1 MAGRTFRPL
10 NLIPKSD
17 HQIVIPDFG
26 ETTMTRVFAVL
37 AVLLCVPVFAAPRP
51 VPVTNGDFEQG
62 LAGWTFIKPAGFANG
77 TATIETK
84 DVHSGKQAVHIV
96 NETGEKVLF
105 GLVTDKPI
113 ALPDDSR
120 TFAITAWMKSNVS
133 PQSVEI
139 RVASTGKDGKVLTP
153 WQENAWRFLHPPLE
167 PHRGQWSQMRL
178 EFGAR
183 PNWGGFQMTFWVTGS
198 GADVIVDD
206 IQVETIDAQEWR
218 VPSAGKRLADPAPGV
233 ALWTESPQVKV
244 YPDDAAPSQKGTGL
258 QLAAAGGEYACAQLG
273 LRSDRDLAD
282 LRVSFSP
289 LKGPSIIPS
298 EALYFNFVGLVK
310 VREAL
315 TGRSVLGDTPD
326 PLLTDP
332 QLTVPAGQSRSVWV
346 TLKVPRGTRA
356 GEYTGTVSLTGTGIS
371 ATVPL
376 RVTVHGFD
384 LPERPSLRTIARV
397 WGTHPG
403 YDALFRKNLQEHR
416 CGGTNTLGGIKATRA
431 EGSDKVTV
439 DLSGLHEAVEN
450 NLKRFNLTVFNIPSI
465 FLGDASGFLNKDKKW
480 FGFDIMSPA
489 FDAAFEDYCRK
500 IGDALRS
507 EGVLQ
512 YAIWQVWDEPQNEEM
527 MAAVK
532 HLIGLVKKAVPEAK
546 VYMTTGIKPEL
557 INQVGIWCLPWP
569 DTYNGERAAQAKAA
583 GAELWAY
590 DNSLYALD
598 APDSSLLLRHYLWD
612 LRKYGI
618 TGVEWW
624 AISQWNDDPWK
635 TTNQY
640 KPQNGGGYFI
650 YPTPD
655 RKGAPISSIRWEM
668 YREGVED
675 YDILTMLGQEQDR
688 AAKEAGC
695 TDPRLS
701 GERQVQELIDQ
712 VSPKLGQVKREP
724 LLADT
729 VIEKARRRVELMR
742 NLPGAVIGEVTEN
755 GQQVVL
761 LAAAKGTQLYLNGK
775 LNKAKVASVTLGGK
789 PVTVQFKRGKVSQT
803 LYLEH

>member
-1 MAGRTFRPL
+1 MIRPFAL
-10 NLIPKSD
+10 LALLLCLPVLAAPKS
-17 HQIVIPDFG
+17 
-26 ETTMTRVFAVL
+26 
-37 AVLLCVPVFAAPRP
+37 VPVS
-51 VPVTNGDFEQG
+51 NGDFEQG
-62 LAGWTFIKPAGFANG
+62 LAGWSFIKPTGFANG
-77 TATIETK
+77 NATIETK
-84 DVHSGKQAVHIV
+84 DVHSGKQAVRIV

-113 ALPDDSR
+113 ALPDDNR

-139 RVASTGKDGKVLTP
+139 RVASSGKDGKILTP

-167 PHRGQWSQMRL
+167 PHRGQWAQMRL

-183 PNWGGFQMTFWVTGS
+183 PNWGGFQLTFWVNGS

-218 VPSAGKRLADPAPGV
+218 VPSAGKRLPDPVPGV

-244 YPDDAAPSQKGTGL
+244 YPGDAAPREQGAGL
-258 QLAAAGGEYACAQLG
+258 QLSAAGGEYACAQLC
-273 LRSDRDLAD
+273 LRSDKELAD
-282 LRVSFSP
+282 LRVGLSS
-289 LKGPSIIPS
+289 LKGPQTIPAD
-298 EALYFNFVGLVK
+298 ALYSNFVGLVT

-315 TGRSVLGDTPD
+315 SGRSMLGDTPD

-346 TLKVPRGTRA
+346 TIKVPRGTPA
-356 GEYTGTVSLTGTGIS
+356 GEYSGRVSLTGTGLS

-376 RVTVHGFD
+376 NVTVHGFD
-384 LPERPSLRTIARV
+384 LPERPSLRTIARI

-403 YDALFRKNLQEHR
+403 YDHLFRKNLQEHR
-416 CGGTNTLGGIKATRA
+416 CGGTNTLGGIKASRE

-439 DLSGLHEAVEN
+439 DLSGLHEAIEN
-450 NLKRFNLTVFNIPSI
+450 NLKRFNLTVFNVPSI
-465 FLGDASGFLNKDKKW
+465 FLGDASGFFNKEKKW

-489 FDAAFEDYCRK
+489 FDAAYEDYCRK
-500 IGDALRS
+500 IGDALRA

-527 MAAVK
+527 LEAVE

-569 DTYNGERAAQAKAA
+569 STYNGERAAQAKAT

-598 APDSSLLLRHYLWD
+598 APDSSLLLRHYLWM
-612 LRKYGI
+612 LRKYSV

-640 KPQNGGGYFI
+640 KPQNGGGYFL
-650 YPTPD
+650 YPTPE
-655 RKGAPISSIRWEM
+655 RKGAPINSIRWEM

-688 AAKEAGC
+688 TAKAAIC

-701 GERQVQELIDQ
+701 GERQVQELIAQ
-712 VSPKLGQVKREP
+712 VAPHLGQVKRDP
-724 LLADT
+724 LIAEQ
-729 VIEKARRRVELMR
+729 VIEKARRRLGLFRTV
-742 NLPGAVIGEVTEN
+742 PGAVIGEVTEN
-755 GQQVVL
+755 GKQVIL
-761 LAAAKGTQLYLNGK
+761 LATGNGTQLYLNGK
-775 LNKAKVASVTLGGK
+775 LNKAKVASVTLGEK
-789 PVTVQFKRGKVSQT
+789 PVVVQFKRGTVTHT
-803 LYLEH
+803 LHLEQ